1 MAPIAE
7 NQNAHIA
14 HLYNDPAKLP
24 PVTRTGINTSASTLT
39 ELSQIDNGI
48 MFLDN
53 GEKLIQPKGMPTPP
67 PPMWGAVLEEEKYD
81 KSAPFYDHEK
91 SMAEMKMR
99 KTQAQLKHDF
109 EHGKNHD
116 FDQNTDKPIS
126 KRLKL
131 KKKVIY
137 TYEYEDKSDHE
148 EDRKIS
154 QRVQLPS
161 ARGPQIHIADQ

>member
-1 MAPIAE
+1 M
-7 NQNAHIA
+7 
-14 HLYNDPAKLP
+14 YNDLAKLP

-39 ELSQIDNGI
+39 EISQIDNGI

-99 KTQAQLKHDF
+99 KT
-109 EHGKNHD
+109 
-116 FDQNTDKPIS
+116 
-126 KRLKL
+126 
-131 KKKVIY
+131 
-137 TYEYEDKSDHE
+137 
-148 EDRKIS
+148 
-154 QRVQLPS
+154 
-161 ARGPQIHIADQ
+161 